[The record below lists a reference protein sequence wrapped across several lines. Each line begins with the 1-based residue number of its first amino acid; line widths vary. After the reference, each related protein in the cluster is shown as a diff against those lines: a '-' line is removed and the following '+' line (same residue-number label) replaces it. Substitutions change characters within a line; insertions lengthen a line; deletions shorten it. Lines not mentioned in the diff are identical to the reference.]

1 MTTPPARRCGDEGS
15 ILVLGI
21 GFVVVL
27 LLAVGA
33 CTDAARLFLARRSL
47 SSVAD
52 GAALRGAHDL
62 DQASLYRTGAGDVL
76 PLSERHVRDDV
87 VTYVAAESS
96 ANGLRAVRV
105 TRVTVRDGNVRVE
118 LAMTETSPVLGTLLG
133 SPGGVLVTAT
143 ATARTAVR

>member
-1 MTTPPARRCGDEGS
+1 MRTRSVRRSRDEGS
-15 ILVLGI
+15 VLILGI
-21 GFVVVL
+21 GLVVVL

-33 CTDAARLFLARRSL
+33 GTDAARLFLARRSL

-62 DQASLYRTGAGDVL
+62 DQATLYRTGAGDVL
-76 PLSERHVRDDV
+76 PLSERRVRDDV
-87 VTYVAAESS
+87 VAYVAAETS
-96 ANGLRAVRV
+96 ANGVRGVRV
-105 TRVTVRDGNVRVE
+105 TGVTVRDGDVRVD
-118 LAMTETSPVLGTLLG
+118 LAMTEASPVLGTLLG

>member
-1 MTTPPARRCGDEGS
+1 M
-15 ILVLGI
+15 
-21 GFVVVL
+21 
-27 LLAVGA
+27 
-33 CTDAARLFLARRSL
+33 
-47 SSVAD
+47 
-52 GAALRGAHDL
+52 
-62 DQASLYRTGAGDVL
+62 L